1 VAITVVG
8 RFASGRLSNGGG
20 GLTVTFSLGTI
31 AAGDKLCFGV
41 GDLYRDAITV
51 TDDLGN
57 TYTAIANIDDA
68 TYGRGRLFECD
79 VATGGT
85 ATLTLTFTT
94 AFNMIWLAGGRAT
107 GVGAYSDANGAHT
120 TYGTS
125 QSGSSLTIGTDGSWV
140 VAFYCGASY
149 PNSNDAGTPATGFT
163 ASNCADGG
171 AGARDQAI
179 QSIDAIKNIADS
191 PITPEVVFSGPQ
203 YGVVVQAVFPPGGG
217 GGGGATSL
225 PPVRSFPQPLLAR

>member
-1 VAITVVG
+1 
-8 RFASGRLSNGGG
+8 
-20 GLTVTFSLGTI
+20 
-31 AAGDKLCFGV
+31 
-41 GDLYRDAITV
+41 
-51 TDDLGN
+51 
-57 TYTAIANIDDA
+57 
-68 TYGRGRLFECD
+68 
-79 VATGGT
+79 
-85 ATLTLTFTT
+85 
-94 AFNMIWLAGGRAT
+94 MQ
-107 GVGAYSDANGAHT
+107 SDNP
-120 TYGTS
+120 
-125 QSGSSLTIGTDGSWV
+125 
-140 VAFYCGASY
+140 